1 MSILRRLGS
10 VGATIG
16 RVART
21 PVGRAAAGL
30 ARGIPGVGTALAIGS
45 GVAAAAQFIQQR
57 TAGAPQPPTLQR
69 VGQAATLPV
78 PGYQTMSGLPPSS
91 GFVPQPPSMGGPG
104 LPPLP
109 PPGSYT
115 PPPSGPSGPM
125 AGGPGF
131 VQTGATV
138 AVGRILTGPMA
149 RRLAGLFRD
158 FMTGLGITLGLDAAL
173 EIINSP
179 IDVLPADTLNYL
191 QQFAQS
197 PQARAFMMM
206 QEAGGDPRFGPM
218 VLPAGEKTIKDAPRG
233 YVIVVDPTTGEEV
246 AMRKDVARMRGLW
259 KAPSKPPI
267 SAREWKSA
275 MSFKR
280 VQKKMMKFY
289 KLTAPKVKTVYGA
302 CKPKRSKC

>member
-1 MSILRRLGS
+1 
-10 VGATIG
+10 
-16 RVART
+16 
-21 PVGRAAAGL
+21 
-30 ARGIPGVGTALAIGS
+30 
-45 GVAAAAQFIQQR
+45 
-57 TAGAPQPPTLQR
+57 
-69 VGQAATLPV
+69 
-78 PGYQTMSGLPPSS
+78 
-91 GFVPQPPSMGGPG
+91 
-104 LPPLP
+104 
-109 PPGSYT
+109 
-115 PPPSGPSGPM
+115 M

-158 FMTGLGITLGLDAAL
+158 FMTGFGITLGLDAAL
-173 EIINSP
+173 EIIESP
-179 IDVLPADTLNYL
+179 IDVLPADTLSYL

-206 QEAGGDPRFGPM
+206 QESGGDPRFGPM

-259 KAPSKPPI
+259 KAPAKPPI

-275 MSFKR
+275 MSFKK

-289 KLTAPKVKTVYGA
+289 KLTAPKIKTVYGA
-302 CKPKRSKC
+302 KPKRKC

>member
-1 MSILRRLGS
+1 
-10 VGATIG
+10 
-16 RVART
+16 
-21 PVGRAAAGL
+21 
-30 ARGIPGVGTALAIGS
+30 
-45 GVAAAAQFIQQR
+45 
-57 TAGAPQPPTLQR
+57 
-69 VGQAATLPV
+69 
-78 PGYQTMSGLPPSS
+78 
-91 GFVPQPPSMGGPG
+91 
-104 LPPLP
+104 
-109 PPGSYT
+109 
-115 PPPSGPSGPM
+115 
-125 AGGPGF
+125 
-131 VQTGATV
+131 
-138 AVGRILTGPMA
+138 MA

-158 FMTGLGITLGLDAAL
+158 FMSGLGIVMGLDAAL
-173 EIINSP
+173 EIIEAP
-179 IDVLPADTLNYL
+179 VDLIEPDTLGYL

-233 YVIVVDPTTGEEV
+233 YVIVVDPVTGEEV

-289 KLTAPKVKTVYGA
+289 KLTAPKIKTVYGMS
-302 CKPKRSKC
+302 KPKRKC

>member
-16 RVART
+16 RVARS
-21 PVGRAAAGL
+21 PVGSVVGRV
-30 ARGIPGVGTALAIGS
+30 ARGIPGVGTAMAIGS
-45 GVAAAAQFIQQR
+45 GVAAAAQFVQQR
-57 TAGAPQPPTLQR
+57 SGAPQPPALVR
-69 VGQAATLPV
+69 SGQAPTLPV
-78 PGYQTMSGLPPSS
+78 PGYQTMSGFAPSS
-91 GFVPQPPSMGGPG
+91 GFVPMQPPMGGPT
-104 LPPLP
+104 LPQLP
-109 PPGSYT
+109 PPGMGG
-115 PPPSGPSGPM
+115 PMPVGGPSRPV

-131 VQTGATV
+131 VQTGGTMV
-138 AVGRILTGPMA
+138 AGRILTSPMA

-158 FMTGLGITLGLDAAL
+158 FMSGLGIVMGLDAAL
-173 EIINSP
+173 EIIEAP
-179 IDVLPADTLNYL
+179 IDVIEPDTLAYL

-233 YVIVVDPTTGEEV
+233 YVIVVDPVTGEEV

-289 KLTAPKVKTVYGA
+289 KLTAPKIKTVYGMS
-302 CKPKRSKC
+302 KPKRKC

>member
-30 ARGIPGVGTALAIGS
+30 ARGIPGVGTALAVVG
-45 GVAAAAQFIQQR
+45 GVSAAAQYIQQR
-57 TAGAPQPPTLQR
+57 SSGAPQPPTLQR
-69 VGQAATLPV
+69 VGQASTLPV
-78 PGYQTMSGLPPSS
+78 PGYQTMSGLPPST
-91 GFVPQPPSMGGPG
+91 GFLPSPPSFTP
-104 LPPLP
+104 PPLP
-109 PPGSYT
+109 LPG
-115 PPPSGPSGPM
+115 PGPSAPMPAAPSAPPM

-138 AVGRILTGPMA
+138 AVGRLLTGPMA

-158 FMTGLGITLGLDAAL
+158 FMTGFGITLGLDAAL
-173 EIINSP
+173 EIIESP
-179 IDVLPADTLNYL
+179 IDVLPADTLGYL

-289 KLTAPKVKTVYGA
+289 KLTAPKIKTVYGA
-302 CKPKRSKC
+302 SKPKRKC